1 MRTEIR
7 KILKEYVNEQVSL
20 NSDENIDRLELIQEF
35 VDYVCERLKIG
46 GDVDVNLQQGRDGL
60 TTTAQFNTD
69 TNEIDIYANGRHPV
83 DICRSIAHELVHH
96 KQNEEERLYS
106 GAGEDGTEIENE
118 ANAVA
123 GVMIRELG
131 RENPSLYE

>member
-123 GVMIRELG
+123 GVMIREFG